1 MHEAATICLCPSMPH
16 AAAQHTLHLQRSACL
31 ASSSCGCHE
40 YSQCMR
46 QTDVVRRHQTSDMHH
61 CLMPPPYQDGGIIIK
76 FLWQAVLVSSISVDS
91 VISFYVLLLLLLTLK
106 CILSMEVPDVT
117 VFFTGVSINCFI
129 CCFHCFR

>member
-46 QTDVVRRHQTSDMHH
+46 QTDVVRRHQTSDTHH
-61 CLMPPPYQDGGIIIK
+61 CLMPPPYQDGGIIK

-91 VISFYVLLLLLLTLK
+91 VISFYVLLDRLPKVDLIILEGEK
-106 CILSMEVPDVT
+106 CP
-117 VFFTGVSINCFI
+117 SIHPYVRPSVHKKFLR
-129 CCFHCFR
+129 FQ